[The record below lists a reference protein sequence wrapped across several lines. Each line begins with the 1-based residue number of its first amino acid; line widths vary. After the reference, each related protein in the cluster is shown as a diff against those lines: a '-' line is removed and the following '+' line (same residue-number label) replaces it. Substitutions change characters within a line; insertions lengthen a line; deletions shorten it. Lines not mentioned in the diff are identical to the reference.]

1 MNKNLT
7 RIALTIVIAITCSIS
22 LSAQI
27 KYSRVAISIS
37 QNQITSL
44 QKIGLQFDHGSYNK
58 DKQQFITTLSAT
70 DLSLLKQ
77 SSYSYKILIDD
88 EAANLVA
95 QNIGKYFY
103 EDDVQKQLSPLPF
116 GDENC
121 APVENSVVTPT
132 DFTQGSMVDILPLQ
146 KYMPK

>member
-7 RIALTIVIAITCSIS
+7 RIALTIAIAITCSIS

-70 DLSLLKQ
+70 DLRLLKQ
-77 SSYSYKILIDD
+77 SSYFYKFSWYYKICL
-88 EAANLVA
+88 
-95 QNIGKYFY
+95 
-103 EDDVQKQLSPLPF
+103 
-116 GDENC
+116 
-121 APVENSVVTPT
+121 
-132 DFTQGSMVDILPLQ
+132 
-146 KYMPK
+146 